1 MNTEKNY
8 AEGEILVV
16 KKDIGGILFEWDE
29 EKNELNM
36 RKHGIRFELAL
47 RVFYD
52 ENRLEEYD
60 ESHSE
65 AEDRYISLGYVNG
78 VLVVVHTD
86 RDEAI
91 RIISARPADK
101 KERMKYYE
109 QFD

>member
-1 MNTEKNY
+1 MRKEFDD
-8 AEGEILVV
+8 L
-16 KKDIGGILFEWDE
+16 LFEWDE
-29 EKNELNM
+29 EKNELNKK
-36 RKHGIRFELAL
+36 KHGIRFELAL

-60 ESHSE
+60 EIHSE
-65 AEDRYISLGYVNG
+65 DEDRYLSIGYVNG

-101 KERMKYYE
+101 KERVKYYE

>member
-1 MNTEKNY
+1 LTAKK
-8 AEGEILVV
+8 EI
-16 KKDIGGILFEWDE
+16 DGILFEWDE
-29 EKNELNM
+29 EKNEINK

-60 ESHSE
+60 EEHSKG
-65 AEDRYISLGYVNG
+65 EDRYISLGYVNG

-86 RDEAI
+86 RGEAI

-101 KERMKYYE
+101 KERVKYYE
-109 QFD
+109 QFN

>member
-1 MNTEKNY
+1 MT
-8 AEGEILVV
+8 V
-16 KKDIGGILFEWDE
+16 KEEFDGILFEWDE
-29 EKNELNM
+29 EKNEINQ

-47 RVFYD
+47 RIFYD

-60 ESHSE
+60 ELHSE
-65 AEDRYISLGYVNG
+65 NEDRYISIGYVNG

-101 KERMKYYE
+101 KERMKYYG

>member
-1 MNTEKNY
+1 M
-8 AEGEILVV
+8 VV
-16 KKDIGGILFEWDE
+16 KKKIDGILFEWDE
-29 EKNELNM
+29 EKNEINM
-36 RKHGIRFELAL
+36 HKHGIRFELAL

-60 ESHSE
+60 EAHSE
-65 AEDRYISLGYVNG
+65 SEDRYISLGYVNG

-101 KERMKYYE
+101 KERMKYYG
-109 QFD
+109 QFN

>member
-1 MNTEKNY
+1 MRKEFDD
-8 AEGEILVV
+8 L
-16 KKDIGGILFEWDE
+16 LFEWDE
-29 EKNELNM
+29 EKNELNKK
-36 RKHGIRFELAL
+36 KHGIRFELAL

-60 ESHSE
+60 EIHSE
-65 AEDRYISLGYVNG
+65 DEDRYLSIGYVNG

-101 KERMKYYE
+101 KERVKYYP
-109 QFD
+109 

>member
-1 MNTEKNY
+1 MKTEMD
-8 AEGEILVV
+8 GF
-16 KKDIGGILFEWDE
+16 LFEWDE
-29 EKNELNM
+29 EKNELNKK
-36 RKHGIRFELAL
+36 KHGIRFELAL

-60 ESHSE
+60 EIHSE
-65 AEDRYISLGYVNG
+65 DEDRYISIGYVNG

-86 RDEAI
+86 RGEAI

-101 KERMKYYE
+101 KERVKYYG

>member
-1 MNTEKNY
+1 MITLRKQ
-8 AEGEILVV
+8 GGILFVR
-16 KKDIGGILFEWDE
+16 KEIGGILFEWDE
-29 EKNELNM
+29 EKNEINK

-60 ESHSE
+60 KAHSE
-65 AEDRYISLGYVNG
+65 DEDRYISLGYVNG

-86 RDEAI
+86 RGEAI

-101 KERMKYYE
+101 KERMRYYG
-109 QFD
+109 QFG